1 MTSEAPDEW
10 LYSEQAAEICGITP
24 AAWRRAALST
34 PARLATARVRPEEYR
49 RHPQDGRPQWSR
61 RCVERYR
68 DRPER
73 NTVTE
78 GQATHRAILAQLA
91 IAGGTDARASVAA
104 RLGLHLRTIDRHL
117 DGICACNLPTVPA

>member
-1 MTSEAPDEW
+1 MADPW
-10 LYSEQAAEICGITP
+10 LYANEAAEICGITP

-49 RHPQDGRPQWSR
+49 RHPQDGRPQWLR

-68 DRPER
+68 DRPEH

-78 GQATHRAILAQLA
+78 GQATHRAILA
-91 IAGGTDARASVAA
+91 AGTACDGDRQAMAT
-104 RLGLHLRTIDRHL
+104 RLGLHPRTIDRHL
-117 DGICACNLPTVPA
+117 DGACACGFDRTA